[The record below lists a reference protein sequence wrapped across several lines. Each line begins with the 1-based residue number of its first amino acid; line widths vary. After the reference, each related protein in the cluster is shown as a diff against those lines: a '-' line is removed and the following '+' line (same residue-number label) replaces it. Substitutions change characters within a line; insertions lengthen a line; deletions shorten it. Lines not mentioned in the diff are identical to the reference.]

1 MACNPLLSLV
11 KRKLN
16 VTWDDEDTDARICDL
31 IADAKVEIADK
42 VGIKPLDG
50 MPFDYTQPGQ
60 ERKLL
65 LAYCLYGWNNA
76 LDDFDANY
84 ASDILQ
90 ARERWEVV
98 AYGAEDKEQ
107 GVQ

>member
-1 MACNPLLSLV
+1 MADPLLLELA

-16 VTWDDEDTDARICDL
+16 ITWDDADTDARLEEI
-31 IADAKVEIADK
+31 IADGEVELTDKIGIATEN
-42 VGIKPLDG
+42 GEQ
-50 MPFDYTQPGQ
+50 FDFSKPGQ

-90 ARERWEVV
+90 ARERWEVA
-98 AYGAEDKEQ
+98 AYGAQAEVQ

>member
-1 MACNPLLSLV
+1 MAAGTMLGLA

-16 VTWDDEDTDARICDL
+16 ITWDDDDTDARLSEIIEDG
-31 IADAKVEIADK
+31 IVELADK
-42 VGIKPLDG
+42 IGISDG
-50 MPFDYTQPGQ
+50 FDFSQPGQ

-76 LDDFDANY
+76 LDDFERNY

-90 ARERWEVV
+90 ARERWEVSR
-98 AYGAEDKEQ
+98 YGSEGEGQ
-107 GVQ
+107 GL